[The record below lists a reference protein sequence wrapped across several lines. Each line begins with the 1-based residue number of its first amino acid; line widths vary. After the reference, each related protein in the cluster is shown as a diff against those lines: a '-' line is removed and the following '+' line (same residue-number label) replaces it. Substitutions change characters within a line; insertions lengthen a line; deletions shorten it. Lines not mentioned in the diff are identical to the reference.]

1 MPVFKNEEVLSQEYL
16 PDILPHR
23 EMQIQTVAKNL
34 LPVAKGK
41 SAQNIFIFGGPG
53 LGKTA
58 VTKFVFRNFEEEYP
72 NVKTIYVNCWEC
84 NTSIALLS
92 KLTIELGMMVAR
104 RGLGK
109 DEVMGRFLE
118 IFGKTRKGV
127 VVCLDEVD
135 QLIHKDQ
142 NVLYDLLRLRQNVGK
157 DIGLVMISNNPHIFA
172 KLEPRV
178 RSSLNT
184 DEIEFKPYT
193 LEEMKDILQERVE
206 HAFASV
212 ENGVVA
218 LAANHAVKNGGDVRI
233 GLQVLQRA
241 GRIGEGED
249 ANKLKVS
256 HVREVLK
263 EVGRVKPEILKENI
277 SEKEREV
284 VKVVEKVGES
294 SFSNLYK
301 AYCKKVRNP
310 VSERMFQDYVKHLG
324 EIGLINVSKE
334 KISHKRIIS
343 KV

>member
-1 MPVFKNEEVLSQEYL
+1 MSVFKNEEVLSQEYL

-23 EMQIQTVAKNL
+23 ETQIQTVAKNI

-41 SAQNIFIFGGPG
+41 SAQNIFLFGGPG

-58 VTKFVFRNFEEEYP
+58 VTKFIFRNFEEEYP
-72 NVKTIYVNCWEC
+72 NVKTIYVNCWDC

-92 KLTIELGMMVAR
+92 KLTIDLGMMVAR

-118 IFGKTRKGV
+118 IFAKTKKGV

-142 NVLYDLLRLRQNVGK
+142 SALYDLLRLRQNIGK
-157 DIGLVMISNNPHIFA
+157 DIGIVMISNNPYVFA
-172 KLEPRV
+172 KLEPRA

-193 LEEMKDILQERVE
+193 LEEMKDILQERIDY
-206 HAFASV
+206 AFTSV
-212 ENGVVA
+212 ESGVVA

-241 GRIGEGED
+241 GRIAENSD
-249 ANKLKVS
+249 VNKLEVS

-263 EVGRVKPEILKENI
+263 EVGKVKPEILKENI
-277 SEKEREV
+277 SEHEREV
-284 VKVVEKVGES
+284 LKVVEKIGES
-294 SFSNLYK
+294 SFRDLYK
-301 AYCKKVRNP
+301 AYCKKIKSP

-324 EIGLINVSKE
+324 NIGLINVSKE
-334 KISHKRIIS
+334 KVSHKRIIS
-343 KV
+343 KI